1 MTDESSHTRSSGSA
15 AVAGWERWWPR
26 VTAAAQFL
34 IGAATFVHE
43 VVAISSDRPALQ
55 FWAVTLMCGA
65 PSALVA
71 LRIIAE
77 RVTPGG
83 IAPRAGG
90 GS

>member
-1 MTDESSHTRSSGSA
+1 MSGERKRKPSSGTA
-15 AVAGWERWWPR
+15 GGGWERWWPR
-26 VTAAAQFL
+26 VTAAGQFL

-55 FWAVTLMCGA
+55 FWAVTLMFGA
-65 PSALVA
+65 PSASVA

-77 RVTPGG
+77 RIRRG
-83 IAPRAGG
+83 IGPRAGG

>member
-43 VVAISSDRPALQ
+43 VVASSSDRPALQ
-55 FWAVTLMCGA
+55 FWAVTLMFGA
-65 PSALVA
+65 PSASVA

-77 RVTPGG
+77 RIPGG
-83 IAPRAGG
+83 IVPRAVG

>member
-1 MTDESSHTRSSGSA
+1 MTDESSHTRSPGT

-26 VTAAAQFL
+26 GTAAAQFL

-55 FWAVTLMCGA
+55 FWAVTLMFGA
-65 PSALVA
+65 PSASVA

-77 RVTPGG
+77 RIPGG
-83 IAPRAGG
+83 IVPRAGG

>member
-1 MTDESSHTRSSGSA
+1 MSGERKRKPSPGSA

-26 VTAAAQFL
+26 LTAAAQFL

-55 FWAVTLMCGA
+55 FWAVTLMFGA
-65 PSALVA
+65 PSASVA

-77 RVTPGG
+77 RIPGG
-83 IAPRAGG
+83 IVPRAGG

>member
-1 MTDESSHTRSSGSA
+1 MTGERKRKPSSGSA

-26 VTAAAQFL
+26 LTAAAQFL

-43 VVAISSDRPALQ
+43 VVASSSDRMALQ

-65 PSALVA
+65 PSASVA

-83 IAPRAGG
+83 IVPRAGG